1 MKTLIRAEENKQKGR
16 QFDMP
21 DLHLNSS
28 FLVHIL
34 NRNWN
39 KCPDIKRCDRIILFQ
54 NNIIQIK
61 DNFLANSFM
70 NSSMFQSLNFPTN
83 SFC

>member
-34 NRNWN
+34 NRN
-39 KCPDIKRCDRIILFQ
+39 
-54 NNIIQIK
+54 
-61 DNFLANSFM
+61 
-70 NSSMFQSLNFPTN
+70 
-83 SFC
+83 